1 VSDAVSAQRV
11 ALVTGAAGGIG
22 TAIVAALE
30 ASGWTVAATDVIVTI
45 GAGAKGT
52 GGGEDAAGASS
63 GRAVDVVAD
72 LASRAA
78 CAELIERVLAAHGRL
93 DLLVNNAATMTL
105 VEPTPSTMD
114 LWWRDF
120 QVNLSAPLWLTQA
133 ARPALLE
140 ARGQVIN
147 MCSVAALHGEPGF
160 SAYAASKAGL
170 LGLTR
175 SLARELAPVV
185 RVNAVAP
192 GPTDTSQL
200 GRDAEYQGLPL
211 PELRALY
218 AGQMPIGRLVA
229 PGEVAASVAFLAD
242 SAAFTGECIQ
252 VNGGI
257 LMS

>member
-1 VSDAVSAQRV
+1 MSDAVSAKGV

-30 ASGWTVAATDVIVTI
+30 ASGWEVAASD
-45 GAGAKGT
+45 APA
-52 GGGEDAAGASS
+52 AAGAGGGGGGGGASRAG
-63 GRAVDVVAD
+63 GRAVDLAAD
-72 LASRAA
+72 LASRSA
-78 CAELIERVLAAHGRL
+78 CTELIDRVLAGYGRL

-105 VEPTPSTMD
+105 AEPAPDAMD
-114 LWWRDF
+114 RWWQDLR
-120 QVNLSAPLWLTQA
+120 VNLSAPLWLAQA
-133 ARPALLE
+133 ALPALRE

-147 MCSVAALHGEPGF
+147 LCSSAALHGEPGF

-175 SLARELAPVV
+175 SLARELAPAV

-192 GPTDTSQL
+192 GPTDTPQL
-200 GRDAEYQGLPL
+200 GRDAEYLGLTMPQL
-211 PELRALY
+211 HALY

-229 PGEVAASVAFLAD
+229 PGEVAASVSFLAD

-252 VNGGI
+252 INGGM

>member
-1 VSDAVSAQRV
+1 VSNAVSAQRV

-30 ASGWTVAATDVIVTI
+30 TSGWTVAATDVTVTI
-45 GAGAKGT
+45 GTSANGA
-52 GGGEDAAGASS
+52 GGGEDGAPS

-105 VEPTPSTMD
+105 VEPTPATMD

-120 QVNLSAPLWLTQA
+120 QVNLSAPLWLAQA
-133 ARPALLE
+133 ALPALRE

-160 SAYAASKAGL
+160 SAYAASKASL

-175 SLARELAPVV
+175 SLARELAPGV

-192 GPTDTSQL
+192 GPTDTPQL
-200 GRDAEYQGLPL
+200 GRDAEYQGLTL
-211 PELRALY
+211 PELHALY

>member
-1 VSDAVSAQRV
+1 MNDTVSAQRV

-22 TAIVAALE
+22 TAVVAALK
-30 ASGWTVAATDVIVTI
+30 ASGWTVAATDVT
-45 GAGAKGT
+45 AGT
-52 GGGEDAAGASS
+52 
-63 GRAVDVVAD
+63 VDVAAD
-72 LASRAA
+72 LASRAG
-78 CAELIERVLAAHGRL
+78 CAELIERVLAGYGRL

-105 VEPTPSTMD
+105 AEPTPDTMD
-114 LWWRDF
+114 RWWHDF

-133 ARPALLE
+133 ALPALRGT
-140 ARGQVIN
+140 RGQVIN
-147 MCSVAALHGEPGF
+147 MCSVAGLQGEPGF
-160 SAYAASKAGL
+160 SAYAATKAAL

-175 SLARELAPVV
+175 SLARELAPAV

-192 GPTDTSQL
+192 GPTDTTQL
-200 GRDAEYQGLPL
+200 GRDAEYQGLTL
-211 PELRALY
+211 PELHALY

-242 SAAFTGECIQ
+242 AAAFTGECVQ

>member
-1 VSDAVSAQRV
+1 MSRAVSAKGV

-30 ASGWTVAATDVIVTI
+30 KSGWAVAATDVTAAATD
-45 GAGAKGT
+45 GAGP
-52 GGGEDAAGASS
+52 SS
-63 GRAVDVVAD
+63 GPAVDLAAD
-72 LASRAA
+72 LASRAG
-78 CAELIERVLAAHGRL
+78 CTELVERVLAGYGRL

-105 VEPTPSTMD
+105 VEPTPATMD
-114 LWWRDF
+114 LWWHDF
-120 QVNLSAPLWLTQA
+120 QVNLSAPLWLAQA
-133 ARPALLE
+133 ALPALRE

-175 SLARELAPVV
+175 SLARELAPAV

-192 GPTDTSQL
+192 GPTDTPQL
-200 GRDAEYQGLPL
+200 GRDAEYQGLTV
-211 PELRALY
+211 PELHALY

-229 PGEVAASVAFLAD
+229 PGEVAATVSFLAD
-242 SAAFTGECIQ
+242 SAALTGECIQ
-252 VNGGI
+252 VNGGM

>member
-1 VSDAVSAQRV
+1 VSNAVSAQRV

-30 ASGWTVAATDVIVTI
+30 TSGWTVAATDVTVTI
-45 GAGAKGT
+45 GTSANGAD
-52 GGGEDAAGASS
+52 GGEDGAPS

-105 VEPTPSTMD
+105 VEPTPATMD

-120 QVNLSAPLWLTQA
+120 QVNLSAPLWLAQA
-133 ARPALLE
+133 ALPALRE

-160 SAYAASKAGL
+160 SAYAASKASL

-175 SLARELAPVV
+175 SLARELAPGV

-192 GPTDTSQL
+192 GPTDTPQL
-200 GRDAEYQGLPL
+200 GRDAEYQGLTL
-211 PELRALY
+211 PELHALY